1 MELNGLERTILNGL
15 EDLMQEVLMTL
26 IRSTVIYW
34 QQIYTKKFQINL
46 PPPWG
51 YNQYGNRNQRN
62 PIKVQETP

>member
-46 PPPWG
+46 PPPMHDH
-51 YNQYGNRNQRN
+51 QYGNRNQRN
-62 PIKVQETP
+62 PIKV